1 MVKQKKSIIFLS
13 VLALFMLLNF
23 SFTTWG
29 IDAAMTAK
37 AADIAVSEPTMGNGS
52 ADNPYQISTMA
63 QLYWFAQ
70 EVNSGNVSI
79 CAKLTGDIT
88 VNGNKENTLLDD
100 KLDANGEVRE
110 GQSVYEWIPI
120 GSKYNYAYTGTFDGQ
135 GHTIKGLYINDDS
148 NTDLCVG
155 LFGHVGN
162 GGKVSN
168 VIVDDSY
175 FNGDKSVGGICG
187 KNEGTIQICTVKG
200 KVNGND
206 SVGGICGWNNG
217 GTIKNST
224 NESKVIGSGADVGGV
239 CGSNT
244 VSGLID
250 NNRNT
255 GAVSG
260 KTNVGGVCGS
270 NTDSG
275 LINNSCNTGAVT
287 GTGTGTE
294 TDEICVGGVCGK
306 NEATIKKSY
315 NDGAVTSTSDYVG
328 GVCGENNGIMEN
340 IYNTG
345 AVKGEDNYIGGV
357 CGYNFSQSNDVNAEI
372 NYSYNSGTVEGKGS
386 YIGGVCGYINLGIL
400 RDSYYDSNVYTNG
413 KPVGSESPYSPLTN
427 VESKSTS
434 EFNSGFV
441 TYLLNGSTSEED
453 LVWGQIIG
461 TDDYPVFNDG
471 ENTVIIKLEN
481 GSFDAKYST
490 LTKDEEYDAQ
500 AVTEK
505 GLDETKKIKI
515 PSGSRVLNCVFKISD
530 SMKLVDYYTLDI
542 IYCGETETTEQR
554 VTSRYKT
561 VVNTIKDNIG
571 MAQIVHT
578 LEHEGNY
585 KVKLTLYRNGE
596 NGSGIPLKEY
606 TTDVK

>member
-29 IDAAMTAK
+29 IDAAITAK
-37 AADIAVSEPTMGNGS
+37 AAPIES
-52 ADNPYQISTMA
+52 AKPYLGDGTENNPYQISSAA

-70 EVNSGNVSI
+70 EVNNGKVSI
-79 CAKLTGDIT
+79 YAELMNDIN
-88 VNGNKENTLLDD
+88 VDTLLGD
-100 KLDANGEVRE
+100 KLDADGDVLE
-110 GQSVYEWIPI
+110 GQNVFDWTPI
-120 GSKYNYAYTGTFDGQ
+120 GSEYNYAYTGTFDGQ
-135 GHTIKGLYINDDS
+135 GHTIKGLYFNNP
-148 NTDLCVG
+148 NTDFCVG
-155 LFGHVGN
+155 LFGYVGK
-162 GGKVSN
+162 GGTVSN
-168 VIVDDSY
+168 VIVDDSC
-175 FNGDKSVGGICG
+175 FKGNDSVGGICG

-224 NESKVIGSGADVGGV
+224 NESTVIGSGADVGGV

-244 VSGLID
+244 VSGSID
-250 NNRNT
+250 NSRNT
-255 GAVSG
+255 GAVNG

-270 NTDSG
+270 NTDLGS
-275 LINNSCNTGAVT
+275 IDNSCNTGAVT
-287 GTGTGTE
+287 GTGTVAE

-328 GVCGENNGIMEN
+328 GVCGENNGTMEN
-340 IYNTG
+340 IYNKG

-357 CGYNFSQSNDVNAEI
+357 CGYNFSQSDDVNAEI

-413 KPVGSESPYSPLTN
+413 KPVGSESPYSTRTN
-427 VESKSTS
+427 VEGKSTS

-461 TDDYPVFNDG
+461 TDDYPVFNNG
-471 ENTVIIKLEN
+471 NNTFILKLEN
-481 GSFDAKYST
+481 FDAKYST

-500 AVTEK
+500 AVTET
-505 GLDETKKIKI
+505 GLDKTKKIKI
-515 PSGSRVLNCVFKISD
+515 PSGSGVLNCVFKISD